1 MSYTNNI
8 KNEVC
13 TLETCETENI
23 TELSAIISNS
33 IEENNLIK
41 IITENVNVAERIY
54 SLIKDIF
61 HKVAQITVR
70 KGYNFNKKMIYILS
84 IDDNN
89 NIIKESLGLFE
100 NNNKLIEPKAFIL
113 DDDDLTR
120 SYLRGVFLICGSIN
134 DPQKSRYHLEFFVN
148 NEEYSLFV
156 LNLLNK
162 YNLNC
167 KKIKKDNRYMLYIKE
182 AEKISDFLRIIKAFN
197 ALLYFEN
204 IRIYRD
210 NVNMTN
216 RLNNCEQ
223 ANVDKMIETANN
235 QVKDIEL
242 INKSIGLDIL
252 SPKERIVADY
262 RLKYREVPL
271 VELSEIISYET
282 NTRITKSGV
291 YHRLNKIK
299 IIADRIRNNKNTD

>member
-41 IITENVNVAERIY
+41 IIKENVNVAERIY

-61 HKVAQITVR
+61 
-70 KGYNFNKKMIYILS
+70 NKKIIYILS
-84 IDDNN
+84 IHNNN

-100 NNNKLIEPKAFIL
+100 NNNKLIEPKALIL

-134 DPQKSRYHLEFFVN
+134 HPQKSRYHLEFFVN

-299 IIADRIRNNKNTD
+299 NIV